1 MDYSVNTRPLLQ
13 QSESESDFENDVL
26 EVNRCGDHQ
35 DDHVV
40 VTKDLKP
47 FFQIREPIDRY
58 FHICFVRH
66 SVLAVGSEVGL
77 ILLLFLIT
85 YNTCAA
91 VNLMNHSESIQHL
104 ASQ

>member
-13 QSESESDFENDVL
+13 QRESESDFEDDVL
-26 EVNRCGDHQ
+26 EVNRCGDRQ

-47 FFQIREPIDRY
+47 FFKIREPIDRY
-58 FHICFVRH
+58 IQICFVRR
-66 SVLAVGSEVGL
+66 SVLAMYSGFGL
-77 ILLLFLIT
+77 ILLFLIT

>member
-13 QSESESDFENDVL
+13 QSESESDFEDDEL
-26 EVNRCGDHQ
+26 EVNRCGDRQ

-58 FHICFVRH
+58 IYICFVRH
-66 SVLAVGSEVGL
+66 PVLAIYSEVGL
-77 ILLLFLIT
+77 IIIFN
-85 YNTCAA
+85 Y
-91 VNLMNHSESIQHL
+91 VQHMCCC
-104 ASQ
+104 

>member
-13 QSESESDFENDVL
+13 QSESESDFEDDVL
-26 EVNRCGDHQ
+26 EVNRCGDRQ

-47 FFQIREPIDRY
+47 FFKTREPIDRY
-58 FHICFVRH
+58 IQICFVRH
-66 SVLAVGSEVGL
+66 SVLALYSEVGL
-77 ILLLFLIT
+77 ILLFLIT

-91 VNLMNHSESIQHL
+91 VY
-104 ASQ
+104 

>member
-1 MDYSVNTRPLLQ
+1 MDYSINTRPLLQ
-13 QSESESDFENDVL
+13 QSESESDFEDDVL
-26 EVNRCGDHQ
+26 DVNRCGDCQ

-47 FFQIREPIDRY
+47 FFKPIDRY
-58 FHICFVRH
+58 IQICFVRH
-66 SVLAVGSEVGL
+66 SVLAMYSGVGL
-77 ILLLFLIT
+77 ILLFLIT

-91 VNLMNHSESIQHL
+91 VNLMSHSESIQHL